1 MRTDKMHAL
10 IVGLLFCLIIAGGS
24 AARGDAGTSV
34 YIEDLTWTELR
45 DQLAAG
51 KTIAI
56 VPIGGTEQNG
66 PHMAIGKHN
75 LRVKLLAGKIAAAL
89 GTALVAPV
97 LAYVPEGEV
106 DRPSGHLRFPGTIT
120 VPEDTFEKTIESAA
134 RSLQLHG
141 FRDIVFLGDHG
152 STQTGEEAVAR
163 RLNRL
168 WAGKPARAHAVVEY
182 YRAGEAGFARLLES
196 RADPVNLYRGAAAGE
211 LSPAAAEALP
221 RVYVP
226 NLRSNDVY
234 VIDPVALR
242 VVDRFRVGGQPQH
255 IVPSWDLKTL
265 WVNNNGLRGPQG
277 SLTP

>member
-1 MRTDKMHAL
+1 MRVV
-10 IVGLLFCLIIAGGS
+10 IVGLLFCLIVGAGS
-24 AARGDAGTSV
+24 AARGDAGASV
-34 YIEDLTWTELR
+34 FIEDLTWTELR
-45 DQLAAG
+45 DQIAAG

-75 LRVKLLAGKIAAAL
+75 LRVKLLTGKIAAAL

-106 DRPSGHLRFPGTIT
+106 DRPSGHLRFAGTIT

-182 YRAGEAGFARLLES
+182 YRASEAGFARLLES
-196 RADPVNLYRGAAAGE
+196 RGYPASEIGTHAGLADTALMMALDPALVRADKLQPGEGVNGDPRRATAELGALGVAAIVDQTV
-211 LSPAAAEALP
+211 AAIKQA
-221 RVYVP
+221 
-226 NLRSNDVY
+226 
-234 VIDPVALR
+234 VAR
-242 VVDRFRVGGQPQH
+242 H
-255 IVPSWDLKTL
+255 
-265 WVNNNGLRGPQG
+265 
-277 SLTP
+277 